1 MDALVM
7 FYNNISYPFFFF
19 LAGPTDR
26 NDNMS
31 RAELSVDK
39 AADQQTRTGNQENVD
54 RQHIFGLQVRM

>member
-7 FYNNISYPFFFF
+7 FYNNISYQFFF
-19 LAGPTDR
+19 AGPTDR